1 MKKILLIGADGML
14 GGELEERLCKKYLV
28 HGTTLETLDICNR
41 QAVFDKVE
49 ELKQDL
55 KKLSH
60 RDPTNFSIILKQL
73 DKEVKNELI
82 KNFDRLDNL
91 KHSTTNIKAF
101 TEKGLYMLATILKG
115 ERATKITI
123 KIIDTFAKFKEITS
137 DLSIASN
144 VKNQEEKAN
153 VLQRAGLNLMDLLT
167 ENLHQETITTKTKIT
182 LDLGIIKVER
192 EVEKSKSK

>member
-1 MKKILLIGADGML
+1 MKTDLIISNM
-14 GGELEERLCKKYLV
+14 
-28 HGTTLETLDICNR
+28 DIEN
-41 QAVFDKVE
+41 K
-49 ELKQDL
+49 
-55 KKLSH
+55 
-60 RDPTNFSIILKQL
+60 IILIEDKPVILDVDIAGFYGVETKDINRAVKNNPNKFPDGYIIEL
-73 DKEVKNELI
+73 DKEIKNELV
-82 KNFDRLDNL
+82 KNFHRLDNL
-91 KHSTTNIKAF
+91 KHSTANIKAF

-167 ENLHQETITTKTKIT
+167 ENLHQETITTKTRIT

-192 EVEKSKSK
+192 EVEKSKNK

>member
-1 MKKILLIGADGML
+1 MKTDLIISNTDIENKIILIEDKPVILDVDVAGFYG
-14 GGELEERLCKKYLV
+14 V
-28 HGTTLETLDICNR
+28 ETRAIN
-41 QAVFDKVE
+41 QAVKNNPNKFPDGYII
-49 ELKQDL
+49 ELPASEVNSLRSKFL
-55 KKLSH
+55 
-60 RDPTNFSIILKQL
+60 II
-73 DKEVKNELI
+73 E
-82 KNFDRLDNL
+82 DNNKG
-91 KHSTTNIKAF
+91 KHTKYRAKAF

-167 ENLHQETITTKTKIT
+167 ENLHQETITTKTRIT

>member
-1 MKKILLIGADGML
+1 
-14 GGELEERLCKKYLV
+14 
-28 HGTTLETLDICNR
+28 
-41 QAVFDKVE
+41 
-49 ELKQDL
+49 
-55 KKLSH
+55 
-60 RDPTNFSIILKQL
+60 
-73 DKEVKNELI
+73 
-82 KNFDRLDNL
+82 
-91 KHSTTNIKAF
+91 
-101 TEKGLYMLATILKG
+101 MLATILKG

-167 ENLHQETITTKTKIT
+167 ENLHQEIITTKTKIT

>member
-1 MKKILLIGADGML
+1 MKTDLIISNM
-14 GGELEERLCKKYLV
+14 
-28 HGTTLETLDICNR
+28 DIEN
-41 QAVFDKVE
+41 K
-49 ELKQDL
+49 
-55 KKLSH
+55 
-60 RDPTNFSIILKQL
+60 IILIEDKPVILDVDVAGFYGVETKDINRAVKNNPNKFLDGYIIEL
-73 DKEVKNELI
+73 DKEIKNELV
-82 KNFDRLDNL
+82 KNFHRLDNL
-91 KHSTTNIKAF
+91 KHSTANIKAF

-167 ENLHQETITTKTKIT
+167 ENLHQETITTKTRIT

-192 EVEKSKSK
+192 EVEKSKNK

>member
-1 MKKILLIGADGML
+1 MKTDLIISNTDIENKIILIEDKPVILDVDVAGFYG
-14 GGELEERLCKKYLV
+14 V
-28 HGTTLETLDICNR
+28 ETRAIN
-41 QAVFDKVE
+41 QAVKNNPNKFPDGYII
-49 ELKQDL
+49 ELPASEVNSLRSKFL
-55 KKLSH
+55 
-60 RDPTNFSIILKQL
+60 II
-73 DKEVKNELI
+73 E
-82 KNFDRLDNL
+82 DNNKG
-91 KHSTTNIKAF
+91 KHTKYRAKAF

-167 ENLHQETITTKTKIT
+167 ENLHQETITTKTRIT

-192 EVEKSKSK
+192 EVEKSKNK

>member
-1 MKKILLIGADGML
+1 MKKDLIISN
-14 GGELEERLCKKYLV
+14 
-28 HGTTLETLDICNR
+28 TDIEN
-41 QAVFDKVE
+41 K
-49 ELKQDL
+49 
-55 KKLSH
+55 
-60 RDPTNFSIILKQL
+60 IILIEDKPVIL
-73 DKEVKNELI
+73 DVDVAGFYGVETKEINRAVKNNPNKFPDGYIIELSASEVNTI
-82 KNFDRLDNL
+82 ISKFLILEDNNNNKG
-91 KHSTTNIKAF
+91 KHTKYKAKAF

-144 VKNQEEKAN
+144 IKNQEEKAN

-167 ENLHQETITTKTKIT
+167 ENLHQETITTKTRIT

-192 EVEKSKSK
+192 EVENSKSK

>member
-1 MKKILLIGADGML
+1 MKTDLIISNTDIENKIILIEDKPVILDVDVAGFYG
-14 GGELEERLCKKYLV
+14 V
-28 HGTTLETLDICNR
+28 ETRAIN
-41 QAVFDKVE
+41 QAVKNNPNKFPDGY
-49 ELKQDL
+49 
-55 KKLSH
+55 
-60 RDPTNFSIILKQL
+60 IIEL

-167 ENLHQETITTKTKIT
+167 ENLHQETITTKTRIT

>member
-1 MKKILLIGADGML
+1 MKTDLIISNTDIENKIILIEDKPVILDVDVAGFYG
-14 GGELEERLCKKYLV
+14 V
-28 HGTTLETLDICNR
+28 ETRAIN
-41 QAVFDKVE
+41 QAVKNNPNKFPDGY
-49 ELKQDL
+49 
-55 KKLSH
+55 
-60 RDPTNFSIILKQL
+60 IIEL
-73 DKEVKNELI
+73 DKEVKNKLI

-167 ENLHQETITTKTKIT
+167 ENLHQEIITTKTKIT

>member
-1 MKKILLIGADGML
+1 MKTDLIISNTDIENKIILIEDKPVILDVDVAGFYG
-14 GGELEERLCKKYLV
+14 V
-28 HGTTLETLDICNR
+28 ETRAIN
-41 QAVFDKVE
+41 QAVKNNPNKFPDGY
-49 ELKQDL
+49 
-55 KKLSH
+55 
-60 RDPTNFSIILKQL
+60 IIEL

-167 ENLHQETITTKTKIT
+167 ENLHQEIITTKTKIT

>member
-1 MKKILLIGADGML
+1 MKTDLIISNM
-14 GGELEERLCKKYLV
+14 
-28 HGTTLETLDICNR
+28 DIEN
-41 QAVFDKVE
+41 K
-49 ELKQDL
+49 
-55 KKLSH
+55 
-60 RDPTNFSIILKQL
+60 IILIEDKPVILDVDVAGFYGVETKDINRAVKNNPNKFPDGYIIEL
-73 DKEVKNELI
+73 DKEIKNELV
-82 KNFDRLDNL
+82 KNFHRLDNL
-91 KHSTTNIKAF
+91 KHSTANIKAF

-167 ENLHQETITTKTKIT
+167 ENLHQETITTKTRIT

-192 EVEKSKSK
+192 EVEKSKNK